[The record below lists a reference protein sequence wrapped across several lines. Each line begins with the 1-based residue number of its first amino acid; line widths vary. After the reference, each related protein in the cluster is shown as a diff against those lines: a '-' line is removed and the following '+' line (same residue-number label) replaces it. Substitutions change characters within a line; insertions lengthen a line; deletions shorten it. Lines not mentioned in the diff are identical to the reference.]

1 MDKRKP
7 TYDLG
12 AFKRA
17 CPECGGKMRRG
28 TKPVE
33 LAYHGEVTTIR
44 QPGWYCTKCGEG
56 VHDGA
61 DIKATDREFMAF
73 KAVVDGVLAPTDVR
87 HIRERLHLSQ
97 RLAGQIL
104 GGGPRAFQK
113 YESGTAAVS
122 QPMSNLLR
130 LLRKDPKRL
139 AEIEPSPTGKRG
151 RVKRAG

>member
-1 MDKRKP
+1 MNKP
-7 TYDLG
+7 KG
-12 AFKRA
+12 V
-17 CPECGGKMRRG
+17 CPACGGNFRRG
-28 TKPVE
+28 TRPVE
-33 LAYHGEVTTIR
+33 FTYQGEVTTIR

-61 DIKATDREFMAF
+61 DIKATDRAFMEF
-73 KAVVDGVLAPTDVR
+73 KAVVDGVLAPTEVR
-87 HIRERLHLSQ
+87 HIREKLHLSQ

-139 AEIEPSPTGKRG
+139 AEISVSPKGKHAY
-151 RVKRAG
+151 VKQVG